1 MPAVPLDAIE
11 PLGMEEARRF
21 LPRLLILAVSM
32 SLRPFIFGVPLENMK
47 ETDFL
52 TYLMWMDDRIGSK
65 KTQKSWNL
73 QPKPLRLYLVNFV
86 LQFEIF

>member
-1 MPAVPLDAIE
+1 VPAAPLDAIA

-47 ETDFL
+47 DTDTVL
-52 TYLMWMDDRIGSK
+52 TCCVECVDDRKNQNK
-65 KTQKSWNL
+65 KIQLNK
-73 QPKPLRLYLVNFV
+73 
-86 LQFEIF
+86 I